1 MAKLLYVE
9 SSPRKQRSASIE
21 VAKAFLDAYRIA
33 HSGDSIQT
41 IDVWNLKLPEFDGVA
56 IEAKYAGI
64 EGRERSAEQK
74 AQWQQ
79 IEALARPF
87 REVDKIVFSVPMW
100 NWGIPYKLKHLIDV
114 ISQKD
119 VLFTFDERGLLG
131 LLTGKKALLI
141 LAKGVDYEAGSATRD
156 WDLQTPY
163 LQVWLQSNGIT
174 DITVIPVEKNLYGP
188 DVDRASRNAAKE
200 KAIAVA
206 KHF

>member
-33 HSGDSIQT
+33 HPGDSIQT

-79 IEALARPF
+79 IEALAQPF
-87 REVDKIVFSVPMW
+87 READKIVFSVPMW

-141 LAKGVDYEAGSATRD
+141 LAKGIDYEPGSATRD

-174 DITVIPVEKNLYGP
+174 DITVIAVEKNLYGP
-188 DVDRASRNAAKE
+188 DVDRASRDAAKE
-200 KAIAVA
+200 TAIAVA
-206 KHF
+206 QHF

>member
-1 MAKLLYVE
+1 M
-9 SSPRKQRSASIE
+9 
-21 VAKAFLDAYRIA
+21 
-33 HSGDSIQT
+33 
-41 IDVWNLKLPEFDGVA
+41 PEFDGVA

-174 DITVIPVEKNLYGP
+174 DITVIAVEKNLYGA
-188 DVDRASRNAAKE
+188 DVDRASRDAAKE
-200 KAIAVA
+200 TAIAVA

>member
-33 HSGDSIQT
+33 HPGDSIQT

-79 IEALARPF
+79 IEALAQPF
-87 REVDKIVFSVPMW
+87 READKIVFSVPMW
-100 NWGIPYKLKHLIDV
+100 NWGVPYKLKHLIDV

-174 DITVIPVEKNLYGP
+174 DITVIAVEKNLYGA
-188 DVDRASRNAAKE
+188 DVDRASRDAAKE
-200 KAIAVA
+200 TAIAVA